1 MPHFLNWVQFWANP
15 AKPSPCA
22 RSKLLYRQFKP
33 SPCDLKVLL
42 DFSFNTC
49 LHNCTIQYL
58 SILMIITMVK
68 QAMLIFPDGSH
79 LRVNNVEQILCLA
92 IIPLHC
98 IESPKIATNCITRW
112 LFFTNIH
119 FASQTLLFTF
129 QFKHFAKSPPASL
142 LWMTYAGKP
151 LIERQLYTAVQLHS
165 CVIML
170 QQL

>member
-22 RSKLLYRQFKP
+22 RSKVLYRPLVSLNHRLVIWRYCLTSP
-33 SPCDLKVLL
+33 SI
-42 DFSFNTC
+42 TC
-49 LHNCTIQYL
+49 LYNCTLIIAMNNCTI
-58 SILMIITMVK
+58 SILMIIEMAK

-112 LFFTNIH
+112 LFFTNTH
-119 FASQTLLFTF
+119 FASQTLLFAF

-151 LIERQLYTAVQLHS
+151 LIERQLYTAV
-165 CVIML
+165 
-170 QQL
+170 